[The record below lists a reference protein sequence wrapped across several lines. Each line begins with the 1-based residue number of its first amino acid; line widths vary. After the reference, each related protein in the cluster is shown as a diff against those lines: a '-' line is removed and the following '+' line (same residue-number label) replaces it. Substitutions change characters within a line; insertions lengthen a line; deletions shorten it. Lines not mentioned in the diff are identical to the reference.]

1 VTEDPLLLT
10 RAIEFMF
17 EWQKTDV
24 PLVLPYDCDPEIAKQ
39 PLQFIP
45 SKYQDPAFIALP
57 ALPST
62 PPSP

>member
-1 VTEDPLLLT
+1 VQ
-10 RAIEFMF
+10 FQF
-17 EWQKTDV
+17 EWQRTDDE
-24 PLVLPYDCDPEIAKQ
+24 LVLPYACDPELAKQ

-45 SKYQDPAFIALP
+45 SKYQDPNFSALP